1 MELAQPSMTPKNIWL
16 EVEVK
21 VVHQQE
27 CSVLDVQLV
36 IVEVV
41 ITDLPQLM
49 TQVVQMVL
57 QIQM

>member
-1 MELAQPSMTPKNIWL
+1 MTPKNIWL